1 MADSPD
7 FLRSGELAKVS
18 GVSADTL
25 RHYERRGLVPRP
37 RRLENGYRAYPVET
51 VRRVTLIQRALSVGF
66 TLDELSR
73 IFEARDGGRAPC
85 RQVRA
90 LAQQKLDELEM
101 RIRELAALRRSL
113 KSTLSLWDE
122 KLASTPQGEPARL
135 LDALGDGHG
144 DRGGALSA
152 FRFAR
157 RAKKS

>member
-1 MADSPD
+1 MADSPE
-7 FLRSGELAKVS
+7 FLRSGELAKAS

-85 RQVRA
+85 R
-90 LAQQKLDELEM
+90 
-101 RIRELAALRRSL
+101 
-113 KSTLSLWDE
+113 
-122 KLASTPQGEPARL
+122 
-135 LDALGDGHG
+135 
-144 DRGGALSA
+144 
-152 FRFAR
+152 
-157 RAKKS
+157 